1 LARFTSELARLGL
14 FASWLL
20 VSLLALGLAAWSE
33 LDAALVSLLLLVPL
47 DWSELGL
54 LLVCD
59 EDDLLPFVP
68 LLELCALSATGRHT
82 RHAVVTAIRNTSKT
96 FMANLLLKRCC

>member
-1 LARFTSELARLGL
+1 
-14 FASWLL
+14 
-20 VSLLALGLAAWSE
+20 VALGLAAWSE
-33 LDAALVSLLLLVPL
+33 LDAALVSLLLVPL

-59 EDDLLPFVP
+59 DDDLLPFVP

-82 RHAVVTAIRNTSKT
+82 RHALATAIRNTSET